1 MDKKN
6 GSGFTLI
13 ELLVVIAVIAI
24 LMAILMPALR
34 RAKEQARRS
43 ACQSNMRQI
52 GIAIA
57 TYESSANFDFRT
69 SKRWYYKNGTADM
82 PYEWQPQFAED
93 LMDNNILPDRKIFF
107 CPSVRN
113 LSDKENYTAQ
123 GIASGDLTSYDTKF
137 IEDEIKG
144 DRPAFWSTHNWI
156 WKKEVRGDV
165 ISITNNDSSGALLLD
180 MSPGAWT
187 KLARTW
193 STVGSAARQ
202 LSIMQT
208 VEHYNVLMKDLSVR
222 NPANKDKET
231 NQWLWGTDYWPG
243 TAGTDTSAAGTI
255 PAYR

>member
-1 MDKKN
+1 MFKPFRAVRKSPLRFGLDLKTDLHGGGVLSRQQYAPARQHFEEELKMDKKN
-6 GSGFTLI
+6 ASGFTLI

-93 LMDNNILPDRKIFF
+93 LMTNNILPDRKIFF

-113 LSDKENYTAQ
+113 LSGKENYTDQ
-123 GIASGDLTSYDTKF
+123 GILSGDLQSYEAKF
-137 IEDEIKG
+137 IEEEIEG
-144 DRPAFWSTHNWI
+144 ARPAFWSTHNWI
-156 WKKEVRGDV
+156 WKKEARDDV
-165 ISITNNDSSGALLLD
+165 ITLVNVNDSSGALLLD

-187 KLARTW
+187 KLART
-193 STVGSAARQ
+193 
-202 LSIMQT
+202 
-208 VEHYNVLMKDLSVR
+208 
-222 NPANKDKET
+222 
-231 NQWLWGTDYWPG
+231 
-243 TAGTDTSAAGTI
+243 
-255 PAYR
+255 